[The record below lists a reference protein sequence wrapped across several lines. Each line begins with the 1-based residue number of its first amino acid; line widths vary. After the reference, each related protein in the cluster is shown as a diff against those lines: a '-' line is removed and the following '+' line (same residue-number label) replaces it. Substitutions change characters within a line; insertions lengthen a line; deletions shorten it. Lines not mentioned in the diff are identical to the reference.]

1 MSLYDRPVRILMREM
16 ADSMG
21 LAPGQEFTREDA
33 LDWFKAHYPL
43 VKDGTITAHLTRL
56 STNNKNRLHYNART
70 DDNVFFQVDSSRFR
84 RFDPQSDPA
93 PVRERDSDVPPDPG
107 LALPVAEQGSE
118 FAYEHDLRDYLA
130 RNLHLLEQGL
140 RLYDE
145 EGVTGVEFPAGGR
158 FIDILAV
165 DRQGNL
171 VVIELKVSK
180 GYDRVLGQ
188 LLRYMG
194 WIERHHADPGQTVRG
209 VIVDKAI
216 SEDLKLACTRI
227 RDVTLFEY
235 ELAVSLRPVGA

>member
-1 MSLYDRPVRILMREM
+1 MSLYDRPVRVLMREM

-21 LAPGQEFTREDA
+21 LAPGQEFTRDDA
-33 LDWFKAHYPL
+33 LDWFKSHYPL

-56 STNNKNRLHYNART
+56 STNNKNRVHYSAKT
-70 DDNVFFQVDSSRFR
+70 DDDVFFQIDTSRFR
-84 RFDPQSDPA
+84 RFDPVIDP
-93 PVRERDSDVPPDPG
+93 PPIRDVVGEVPPDPG
-107 LALPVAEQGSE
+107 LVAPPADQASE

-130 RNLHLLEQGL
+130 RNLYLLEPGL
-140 RLYDE
+140 RLYEE

-158 FIDILAV
+158 YIDVLAV
-165 DRQGNL
+165 DSDGNL

-209 VIVDKAI
+209 VIVAKAI
-216 SEDLKLACTRI
+216 SDDLKLASTRI
-227 RDVTLFEY
+227 RDIRLFEY
-235 ELAVSLRPVGA
+235 ELAVALRPVSA